1 MSSHITYN
9 QLLEIIS
16 WGLLSKEV
24 KGIQLR
30 GIKIKKKIEGAVY
43 GGVYI
48 GSPGK
53 DIYLMLKYLSKE
65 QMEEVV
71 YKLYEQFPFVPP
83 GNHVNVAACIRFIY
97 GQFDKNGIL
106 RSNKDFERMKKE
118 KLNWELP
125 RKFLGLLYKKF
136 EKNNNYYGLSMLCE
150 MEGHRLGDEAIL
162 NKNKEKLK
170 EMEEIYKESVL
181 FAYKCKSYK
190 QMFTP
195 YYWAAMYFI
204 KFGNINN
211 AIKYSE
217 LTITQ
222 AEKYCPDSRGSYIDK
237 IVRCLKCIK
246 GGNRKEWKKFYK
258 GYKKKIKNRCVKTAF
273 KRI

>member
-9 QLLEIIS
+9 KLLEVIS
-16 WGLLSKEV
+16 LGLLSKEV
-24 KGIQLR
+24 KGTQIR
-30 GIKIKKKIEGAVY
+30 GIKVKRKIEGAIY
-43 GGVYI
+43 GGFYI

-53 DIYLMLKYLSKE
+53 DIFLMLEYLSKE
-65 QMEEVV
+65 QMGDVAH
-71 YKLYEQFPFVPP
+71 KLYEQFPVVPP
-83 GNHVNVAACIRFIY
+83 GNHVNIAACIRFVY

-106 RSNKDFERMKKE
+106 RSDKDFKRMKKE
-118 KLNWELP
+118 KPDWELP
-125 RKFLGLLYKKF
+125 RKFLKLLYKEF
-136 EKNNNYYGLSMLCE
+136 ENNNSNYGLSMLCE
-150 MEGHRLGDEAIL
+150 MEGHRLGDEAVI
-162 NKNKEKLK
+162 NKDKEKLK
-170 EMEEIYKESVL
+170 EMKKVYDKSVS

-204 KFGNINN
+204 KFGDIVNS
-211 AIKYSE
+211 IKYSK
-217 LTITQ
+217 LMVKQ

-237 IVRCLKCIK
+237 VVRCLRCIK
-246 GGNRKEWKKFYK
+246 GGDKKEWKEFYK